1 MCCVQEKIKLRKVLR
16 NKDQNSILQNMAKS
30 LGGLAA
36 LADYGSSMSEDSE
49 SESEGEV
56 VAKFDT
62 KKNHETIEIDDSST
76 SADESSDTEN
86 VAKFDTMEQFIKNG
100 LLSSIVKESVRRV

>member
-1 MCCVQEKIKLRKVLR
+1 MTKTKTSTQKIKTHAFLSCAREYKKKSA

-49 SESEGEV
+49 SESEVEV
-56 VAKFDT
+56 VAKFG
-62 KKNHETIEIDDSST
+62 I
-76 SADESSDTEN
+76 
-86 VAKFDTMEQFIKNG
+86 
-100 LLSSIVKESVRRV
+100 